1 MKMKFFAFS
10 VLAAFAIGTGLPGLA
25 GAQQDQGSPLQVG
38 DKAPDFTI
46 PGTVPIPAGG
56 NTVGISAITDQGKSV
71 VLAFFPKAFT
81 GG

>member
-1 MKMKFFAFS
+1 MKWKFIAFS
-10 VLAAFAIGTGLPGLA
+10 VLAALVIGTGFPVDA
-25 GAQQDQGSPLQVG
+25 VAQQDQGSPLKVG
-38 DKAPDFTI
+38 DEAPDFTI

-56 NTVGISAITDQGKSV
+56 NTVSISAITDQGKSV